1 MLIRNSDTPCISFRA
16 RCLLFDSPFP
26 PAAEISALSKARIT
40 TVAEP
45 KSLRTLLL
53 SASRE
58 FIGAVRT
65 CGRACTRVCSQTC
78 TRTRIQASRARFR
91 SHRYSCL
98 TAVQFVSAAARVF
111 ALDFIS
117 TLYESPPLSGRRR
130 FQTRRLST
138 FLITILISG
147 TNQIKRPR
155 HCSSFSCPPNLYSW
169 LRHIRCGRTRLA
181 KPVFSFISILVR
193 MTVFRYFVNF

>member
-98 TAVQFVSAAARVF
+98 TASTVRERCRPCLRARLHFDIVRVASPEWPPPIPNAPPF
-111 ALDFIS
+111 NILDHDPD
-117 TLYESPPLSGRRR
+117 LGNESNKETPSLLELQLS
-130 FQTRRLST
+130 
-138 FLITILISG
+138 
-147 TNQIKRPR
+147 P
-155 HCSSFSCPPNLYSW
+155 
-169 LRHIRCGRTRLA
+169 
-181 KPVFSFISILVR
+181 
-193 MTVFRYFVNF
+193 